1 MKIEKREKII
11 SVLLEKGFV
20 CCQVSQSSSVVV
32 FIVCQHWSCSVV
44 SVTLEKL
51 VVVRSF
57 LGVDCKKYECCC
69 IVKSLRKLQVLW
81 KECFCFESPIGFL
94 KMAKLLNEM
103 FSSKTYII

>member
-20 CCQVSQSSSVVV
+20 CCQVSVVV

-57 LGVDCKKYECCC
+57 LGVDCKKYERCC

-81 KECFCFESPIGFL
+81 KELFCFESPIGFL